1 MEYRFSLTPR
11 LVLMGAFSLLTL
23 LGVLFL
29 LGMQMGQMMGTPA
42 TARAAA
48 PASAATSVSAPA
60 AASTPV
66 RTDRPEAAR

>member
-1 MEYRFSLTPR
+1 
-11 LVLMGAFSLLTL
+11 L

-29 LGMQMGQMMGTPA
+29 LGMQMGQMMATPA

-48 PASAATSVSAPA
+48 PASAATSGPPPA

>member
-11 LVLMGAFSLLTL
+11 LVLLGSLGLLTL

-29 LGMQMGQMMGTPA
+29 LGMQMGQLM
-42 TARAAA
+42 AA
-48 PASAATSVSAPA
+48 PAATTPPTPA
-60 AASTPV
+60 AMASGPA